1 MTDRQGKIRLLL
13 SLLILLLCVAG
24 SYCIYRY
31 IKHETLQNK
40 KIQDLSE
47 YVSKLENN
55 LENQNQQIE
64 ELTNQLDELQHSS
77 VTWLDQGINYFAI
90 GNSITSHPIAD
101 YWWNDGVGMAASC
114 EENDYVHQISKWL
127 EDNYNESVETKAY
140 NFYTWEVQSNDRAET
155 LQLLDKYLS
164 DELDLITIQL
174 SENVSNVS
182 TFQEDF
188 EELCRYIIQKSPS
201 AQIIVIDDFWD
212 SGEKSSMKENAAR
225 SCNVDFVSL
234 DEIKGNADYQAGLGS
249 IVYDQNGNG
258 HVIEHEGVA
267 VHPGNKGMKYIAEA
281 VEKKIEVN

>member
-1 MTDRQGKIRLLL
+1 M
-13 SLLILLLCVAG
+13 LLLCVAG
-24 SYCIYRY
+24 SYCTYRY

-40 KIQDLSE
+40 KIQDLSDYMSE
-47 YVSKLENN
+47 LENN

-64 ELTNQLDELQHSS
+64 ELSNQLDESQHLS
-77 VTWLDQGINYFAI
+77 VTWLNQGINYFAI

-127 EDNYNESVETKAY
+127 EVNCNEVVETKAY
-140 NFYTWEVQSNDRAET
+140 NFYAWEVQANDRAET

-164 DELDLITIQL
+164 DDLDLVTIQL

-188 EELCRYIIQKSPS
+188 EELCRYIIRKSPS

-225 SCNVDFVSL
+225 ACNVDFVSL
-234 DEIKGNADYQAGLGS
+234 NEIKGNADYQAGLGT
-249 IVYDQNGNG
+249 IVYDQNGNE

-267 VHPGNKGMKYIAEA
+267 GHPGDKGMKYIAEA